1 MAFHVHNRPIIEGSV
16 SQTSDPSVPRAAST
30 ATDHRSRLFP
40 LTLTALGVVYG
51 DIGTSVL
58 YAMRECFFGSHSVP
72 PTHDNVLGVLS
83 LIIWSLLLVV
93 SLKYVA
99 LVLRADNQGEGGI
112 LALTALIPNR
122 GAAAEKTGSR
132 LAVGRP
138 VLIAL
143 GIFGTALLYGD
154 GMITPAISVL
164 GAVEGLEVVTPFFS
178 PYVVPITV
186 VILIGLF
193 AIQRFGT
200 HRVGR
205 LFGPIVIVWFLAIAA
220 LGVMWIVRA
229 PEVLSAFDPRHA
241 VAFFAANGFMGFTVL
256 GAVVLA
262 VTGGEALYADMG
274 HFGRRPIRLAWFG
287 LVLPS
292 LILNYLGQGALLLA
306 NPAARHP
313 FFELAPSWALVPLVV
328 IATAAAIIASQA
340 LISGS
345 FSITRQAVQ
354 LGLSPRLDI
363 EHTSAREMG
372 QVYVPRVNW
381 ALMVATVAI
390 VIGFGSSGAI
400 AAAYGIAVTLTM
412 IITVLLLYVVA
423 VERWH
428 WPKPLALFVMGI
440 FLIIDLAFFGANALK
455 IVQGGWLPLA
465 VAAVLFT
472 MMTTWRSG
480 RQIVADRLASR
491 AVPLSEFFKIVAD
504 TKPVRVSG
512 TAVYMSAQ
520 PTGTPPALVHNL
532 QYNKVLHERVVIL
545 GINTVQ
551 RPHCLDEERVTV
563 EALGQGL
570 FNVRLQYGFM
580 EEPHVPRALYAAA
593 LAQGMKFDFQD
604 VVYFLG
610 RQTILVTDR
619 QGMALWREKLFVLM
633 TRNAVRATAYFRLPP
648 ERVIELG
655 VQVEM

>member
-1 MAFHVHNRPIIEGSV
+1 V
-16 SQTSDPSVPRAAST
+16 SIATSISSSR
-30 ATDHRSRLFP
+30 RSRLLP

-51 DIGTSVL
+51 DIGTSPL
-58 YAMRECFFGSHSVP
+58 YALRECFFGSHSVP
-72 PTHDNVLGVLS
+72 PTHENVLGVLS
-83 LIIWSLLLVV
+83 LIIWALLLVV

-112 LALTALIPNR
+112 LALTALVP
-122 GAAAEKTGSR
+122 GKGPSAEKTGSR

-138 VLIAL
+138 MLIAL

-164 GAVEGLEVVTPFFS
+164 SAVEGLEVATPLLT
-178 PYVVPITV
+178 PYVVPVTV

-193 AIQRFGT
+193 SIQRFGT

-205 LFGPIVIVWFLAIAA
+205 LFGPIVIIWFVSIAL
-220 LGVMWIVRA
+220 LGAMWIAEA
-229 PEVLSAFDPRHA
+229 PVVLAAIDPRHA
-241 VAFFAANGFMGFTVL
+241 FTFFEANGLTGFAVL
-256 GAVVLA
+256 GAVFLA

-274 HFGRRPIRLAWFG
+274 HFGRQPIRIAWYG

-292 LILNYLGQGALLLA
+292 LVINYLGQGALLLA
-306 NPAARHP
+306 NPAAEHP
-313 FFELAPSWALVPLVV
+313 FFELAPAWALYPLVA

-354 LGLSPRLDI
+354 LGLAPRLDI
-363 EHTSAREMG
+363 EHTSAHEMG

-381 ALMVATVAI
+381 ALMVATVLI
-390 VIGFGSSGAI
+390 VVGFRSSSAM

-412 IITVLLLYVVA
+412 IITALLLFIVMT
-423 VERWH
+423 ERWR
-428 WPKPLALFVMGI
+428 WPVPVAGLVMGA
-440 FLIIDLAFFGANALK
+440 FLTIDLAFFGANALK
-455 IVQGGWLPLA
+455 IMQGGWLPLV
-465 VAAVLFT
+465 VAIVIFT
-472 MMTTWRSG
+472 LMTTWRTG
-480 RQIVADRLASR
+480 RKIVAERLASR
-491 AVPLSEFFKIVAD
+491 AVMVEDFFTSID
-504 TKPVRVSG
+504 YLKPARVPG

-520 PTGTPPALVHNL
+520 TTGMPTALVHNL

-545 GINTVQ
+545 SIVTVQ
-551 RPHCLDEERVTV
+551 QPYGDPDERVSV
-563 EALGQGL
+563 EDLGRGI

-580 EEPHVPRALYAAA
+580 EDPDVPRALLAAA
-593 LAQGMKFDFQD
+593 KARGMKFDFQD

-619 QGMALWREKLFVLM
+619 EGMALWREKLFVLM

-648 ERVIELG
+648 ERVVELG